1 MNTHNSK
8 DVPQNVPYSTPVG
21 APKGNKNAVKTGL
34 YTAKTRDAIKS
45 RKKSRKITKKLANT
59 PTELRPVL
67 RDNLKDIEDI
77 DDLCQLALVYLEIN
91 GITNEKGEPRRML
104 QDYTRLVK
112 LKHEIRNDNGLTL
125 TSLMATRKDSIHG
138 DVMALQRWAEGGS

>member
-8 DVPQNVPYSTPVG
+8 DVPQNVPCSTPVG

-34 YTAKTRDAIKS
+34 YTAKTRDAIKA
-45 RKKSRKITKKLANT
+45 RKKSRRITKKLANT

-77 DDLCQLALVYLEIN
+77 DDLCQLALAYLEIN

>member
-1 MNTHNSK
+1 MSSDNQ
-8 DVPQNVPYSTPVG
+8 PNVSEIVSQSSPVG

-34 YTAKTRDAIKS
+34 YTAKTRDAIKA
-45 RKKSRKITKKLANT
+45 RKKSRRITKKLANT

-77 DDLCQLALVYLEIN
+77 DDLCQLALAYLEIN